1 MWSRREGQT
10 AQCETDQL
18 TSEATLKRIGD
29 YMGILSGLSGLYTA
43 LAQVINELYG
53 RTVVPLGPIK

>member
-1 MWSRREGQT
+1 MWSRREGLT
-10 AQCETDQL
+10 AQGETDQL

-29 YMGILSGLSGLYTA
+29 YMGVLSGLSGLYTV

-53 RTVVPLGPIK
+53 RTAVPLRHIK